1 MLGGRKWDC
10 LHPRRVQTSYED
22 GNETDFST
30 LQVQLPV
37 HSQSG
42 ILEGQEFAVRVYKPA
57 LSLQDIAEATE
68 AVNKQMKKILQLR
81 KPQPDAPK
89 A

>member
-1 MLGGRKWDC
+1 MM
-10 LHPRRVQTSYED
+10 D
-22 GNETDFST
+22 GNETDFCT
-30 LQVQLPV
+30 LQVQLSV

-42 ILEGQEFAVRVYKPA
+42 ILERQEFAVRVYKPA

-68 AVNKQMKKILQLR
+68 VVKKQMKKLLQLR
-81 KPQPDAPK
+81 KPLRYAPK